1 MLHINKIAIYIYT
14 HTPCIRTLYRKTGP
28 DLEPPANN
36 IFYFLLFSE
45 EEEGCCCFH
54 PLLNGYC
61 LGVDRVWDFLDVLYL
76 EPCIC
81 IVCLDASERKKKK
94 KCLLV

>member
-36 IFYFLLFSE
+36 IFFLSFYYFLRRRR
-45 EEEGCCCFH
+45 
-54 PLLNGYC
+54 
-61 LGVDRVWDFLDVLYL
+61 RVVVVFIPSSTV
-76 EPCIC
+76 
-81 IVCLDASERKKKK
+81 IV
-94 KCLLV
+94 